1 MSQERLPIFPKKILP
16 IPHND
21 TTLSFALEAIKQKE
35 SSMLSSSRKKKRN
48 TFSVEI
54 RRHPCGS
61 PTSSPPTKK
70 RSLGDGVIQTT
81 TPNSHAATTNK
92 MDWQSPDS
100 NHAGVALPNS
110 GSFAS
115 MLGLDFTPL
124 FSNNTASPRPSMGG
138 GSMTGA
144 ACDALLQCYR
154 EAKTNEE
161 ATYDM
166 IQKEEQ
172 KERQAQ
178 ALLQL
183 TQSLL
188 NDDLTWRND
197 DNASVRH
204 RLNLREDKDL
214 ARMSFTDSILALHAM
229 DLLQVHECEWFQYGT
244 IQTAKGDASKADMR
258 ARIGNYLNISSSAVI
273 ASQLSD
279 EDIKSPAEDTK
290 PPVEDTKPP
299 AKDSKP
305 VCGLDS
311 MNPSD
316 VGNTM
321 QMHPMMHPYF
331 HTGQPIAYPHTAMGV
346 PFVPFGTS
354 SMMAGGYGHMVP
366 AAWSINGDAEF
377 RPQTLFGM
385 MQGTAGTSKHK
396 QKSKKSK
403 AGVKK
408 APNKAASKKAV
419 RKEAESSF
427 SDSSKEEKRDEEK
440 QIDGYEG
447 ERDDSSSSS

>member
-1 MSQERLPIFPKKILP
+1 
-16 IPHND
+16 
-21 TTLSFALEAIKQKE
+21 
-35 SSMLSSSRKKKRN
+35 
-48 TFSVEI
+48 
-54 RRHPCGS
+54 
-61 PTSSPPTKK
+61 
-70 RSLGDGVIQTT
+70 
-81 TPNSHAATTNK
+81 
-92 MDWQSPDS
+92 
-100 NHAGVALPNS
+100 
-110 GSFAS
+110 
-115 MLGLDFTPL
+115 
-124 FSNNTASPRPSMGG
+124 
-138 GSMTGA
+138 
-144 ACDALLQCYR
+144 
-154 EAKTNEE
+154 
-161 ATYDM
+161 
-166 IQKEEQ
+166 
-172 KERQAQ
+172 
-178 ALLQL
+178 
-183 TQSLL
+183 
-188 NDDLTWRND
+188 
-197 DNASVRH
+197 
-204 RLNLREDKDL
+204 
-214 ARMSFTDSILALHAM
+214 MSFTDSILALHAM

-258 ARIGNYLNISSSAVI
+258 ARIGNYLNFSSSAVI